1 MKRTQSVLFP
11 LIILLVIVG
20 VWFGRGPIRAMFHEW
35 NRPLLP
41 VAQPYIPPTTSTVPI
56 VPPKTSSTQVVVT
69 VPTATSTPTSALV
82 DPFQWD
88 GPLPAQINLAVPFL
102 SQAPNK
108 DWSMPYQ
115 EACEEAS
122 MIMVNAFYEGQTTA
136 FEPRDGDRAILD
148 LVRFEEE
155 RGKTPDL
162 TIAEV
167 QEMMIAKWG
176 YKVVIVTPEVTINR
190 IKAALAHGYPVIL
203 PADGKSLKN
212 PNFRNGGPPYHMLV
226 IKGYVGNQYWIT
238 NDPGT
243 RLGADFTY
251 PIEHLPEV
259 AHDWN
264 GGDVPHGQARI
275 LVALPKK

>member
-1 MKRTQSVLFP
+1 MKRTRFIVLLLALFV
-11 LIILLVIVG
+11 LIAGL
-20 VWFGRGPIRAMFHEW
+20 WSGRGPIREIFHEW
-35 NRPLLP
+35 NKPLLP
-41 VAQPYIPPTTSTVPI
+41 AAQPYLPQVTSTIPLA
-56 VPPKTSSTQVVVT
+56 PPKVSSTPVVVT
-69 VPTATSTPTSALV
+69 IPAATSTPVVV

-88 GPLPAQINLAVPFL
+88 GPLPAQVNLAVPFL

-122 MIMVNAFYEGQTTA
+122 MIMVHAFYEGQTTA

-148 LVRFEEE
+148 LVRFEEGK
-155 RGKTPDL
+155 GKTPDL

-167 QEMMIAKWG
+167 REMMMTKWG
-176 YKVVIVTPEVTINR
+176 YKTVVSTSDVTINR
-190 IKAALAHGYPVIL
+190 IKSALAHGYPVIL

-226 IKGYVGNQYWIT
+226 IKGYVGDQYWIT

-251 PIEHLPEV
+251 PIEHLPQV

-264 GGDVPHGQARI
+264 GGDVPGGQAMI
-275 LVALPKK
+275 LVALPNE